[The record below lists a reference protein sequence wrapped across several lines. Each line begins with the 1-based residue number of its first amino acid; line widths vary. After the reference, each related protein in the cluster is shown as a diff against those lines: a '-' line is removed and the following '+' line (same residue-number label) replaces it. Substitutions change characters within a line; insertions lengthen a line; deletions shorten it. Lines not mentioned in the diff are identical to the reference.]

1 MDVEVGLGLTIVEA
15 YRREEAST
23 DAGHY
28 HGPLQ
33 MYLRA
38 GFAVHRRLAGY
49 LVVRKDLRV
58 AP

>member
-1 MDVEVGLGLTIVEA
+1 
-15 YRREEAST
+15 
-23 DAGHY
+23 
-28 HGPLQ
+28 